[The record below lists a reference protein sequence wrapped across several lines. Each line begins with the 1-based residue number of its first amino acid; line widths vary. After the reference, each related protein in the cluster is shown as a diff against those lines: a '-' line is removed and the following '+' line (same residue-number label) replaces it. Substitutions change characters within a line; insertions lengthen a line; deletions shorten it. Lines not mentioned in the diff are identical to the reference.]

1 MTLVNMREGRSQLG
15 RLVDRA
21 LRGEEVILARK
32 GKAVVRLV
40 AVQEKSLPE
49 RRPGAWKGRVWMAP
63 DFDETP
69 EDIVRAFE
77 GEED

>member
-15 RLVDRA
+15 ALVDRA

-40 AVQEKSLPE
+40 PVEEKSLPPQ
-49 RRPGAWKGRVWMAP
+49 RPGAWKGRVWMAS

-69 EDIVRAFE
+69 EDIIRAFE